1 MKINLDAI
9 LNTAL
14 GMLLSLG
21 IAGAAFL
28 IANRVL
34 GIFAYPQLSPEQ
46 VDRVAK
52 EYDRRFR
59 IVTRAC
65 DATHCRG
72 IYDAGGVLYYYN
84 WEFGKSYTTY
94 PLLFERYSTD
104 ISLGD
109 KPPLVYP

>member
-1 MKINLDAI
+1 MKINFDSI
-9 LNTAL
+9 CNTAL
-14 GMLLSLG
+14 GILLALG
-21 IAGAAFL
+21 IAGGAFL
-28 IANRVL
+28 LANRVF
-34 GIFAYPQLSPEQ
+34 GIYAYPHLSPEQ
-46 VDRVAK
+46 IDKVAK
-52 EYDRRFR
+52 EYDRRYK

-72 IYDAGGVLYYYN
+72 IYDTGGSLVYYS

-104 ISLGD
+104 FSLGD